1 MVLYICAGSAL
12 TTTLKRNNQ
21 VPFLTVTKVR
31 GSHFLLTRHRSI
43 KELAA
48 ALMELGRLD
57 SMGNGLVVVQPFN
70 NSLTGIEEEFDGD
83 SEETDDS
90 RG

>member
-1 MVLYICAGSAL
+1 MVLYIYAGSVL

-31 GSHFLLTRHRSI
+31 GSHLLTQHRSI

-70 NSLTGIEEEFDGD
+70 NSLTGIEEELDGD